1 MSERIWEVSK
11 SCYCEHVKGTVA
23 LETEVV
29 YPGDYLPDQP
39 ARVLAHRCSHGMSC
53 NQGSKTSCVWSG
65 TNPGY
70 DPFRQ

>member
-1 MSERIWEVSK
+1 MSKRMWEVSK
-11 SCYCEHVKGTVA
+11 VCYCEHVNEQVA

-29 YPGDYLPDQP
+29 YPGEHLPDQP
-39 ARVLAHRCSHGMSC
+39 ARVLAHRCSHGLSC
-53 NQGSKTSCVWSG
+53 NRDSRPACNWAG